1 MGLKMGPIKKISKF
15 LQDCSSQVTSILFL

>member
-1 MGLKMGPIKKISKF
+1 MGPIKKISKF